1 MAKPALHSP
10 QAPGGAGTSSSDDLR
25 HLARALELAARAR
38 GRTSPNPLVG
48 AVLVRGGRVVGE
60 GWHARAGEPHAEV
73 IALRD
78 AGEAARG
85 ATLYVTL
92 EPCAH
97 RGRTGP
103 CAPAIAAAGV
113 ARVVSAMEDPDPRV
127 SGRGHELL
135 RAAGVQVDVGA
146 MAAEAARLNAEFL
159 HRARTGRAFGVLKAA
174 VTLDGR
180 LAADG
185 GDSRWITGERARERA
200 RELRDRY
207 DAVLIGRGT
216 LERDDPRLDVRL
228 PGDRRDPVAVVVD
241 SALSGPA
248 ERNLWNRAKSGAQVI
263 VAATDRAPAE
273 REAALRGDGVR
284 VLRIAADPGGRVA
297 LPDLFAR
304 LAAEGLNSVMIEG
317 GEALHTAALAA
328 GLVQRAHV
336 FVAPVILGGRGGPR
350 LVGDLGFRTVASA
363 LRLRDVET
371 EALGPDVLVT
381 GTIAP
386 GGTGGGDVAP
396 GDLRGEAA

>member
-1 MAKPALHSP
+1 MA
-10 QAPGGAGTSSSDDLR
+10 AGDDR
-25 HLARALELAARAR
+25 RFLARALELAARAR

-48 AVLVRGGRVVGE
+48 AVLVRDGRIVGE
-60 GWHARAGEPHAEV
+60 GWHARAGEAHAEA
-73 IALRD
+73 IALRQ

-85 ATLYVTL
+85 ATLYLTL

-97 RGRTGP
+97 RGRTEP

-113 ARVVSAMEDPDPRV
+113 ARVVSALEDPDPRV

-135 RAAGVQVDVGA
+135 RGAGIRVDVGLLRD
-146 MAAEAARLNAEFL
+146 EAGRLNAEFL
-159 HRARTGRAFGVLKAA
+159 HRVRTGRAFGVLKAA

-185 GDSRWITGERARERA
+185 GDSRWITGEPARARA
-200 RELRDRY
+200 HELRDRY
-207 DAVLIGRGT
+207 DAVVIGRGT
-216 LERDDPRLDVRL
+216 LERDDPRLDVRI

-241 SALSGPA
+241 SALSAPA
-248 ERNLWNRAKSGAQVI
+248 VRSLWDRAKDGAQVI
-263 VAATDRAPAE
+263 VAATDGAPVD
-273 REAALRGDGVR
+273 RETALRGRGVEVLRTAPGPDGR
-284 VLRIAADPGGRVA
+284 VL
-297 LPDLFAR
+297 LPELFAR
-304 LAAEGLNSVMIEG
+304 LADRGLNSVMIEG

-336 FVAPVILGGRGGPR
+336 FVAPVILGGREGPR

-363 LRLRDVET
+363 LRLRDVEVET
-371 EALGPDVLVT
+371 LGEDVLVS

-386 GGTGGGDVAP
+386 GAP
-396 GDLRGEAA
+396 DPGAARGEEG